1 MNGIFITGTDTDA
14 GKTVV
19 TLAICRALRRAGVNA
34 MVAKPVQ
41 TGAKNGVAPDFDPV
55 LAALGISLPQNHRQL
70 LMPFCY
76 AEPVSPHLAW
86 RLENTSHT
94 EKKAPTVAG
103 VREAFR
109 QAAAAYDFLV
119 VEGAG
124 GVCVPLNEAETMLD
138 LMAALGMPVILTVR
152 SGLGCINHALL
163 SLRAMRDMGVEC
175 LGVIMCHTSPAET
188 ELEKRLRTDSR
199 DMIARMGGVP
209 VLDEVPFLGD
219 GKRRMGDRGVEE
231 VDLRIPQWENLSPG
245 LTDVLL
251 KAATDGD
258 GGAARHHPAENAADN
273 LTDFD
278 RRHLFHPY
286 TSMTS
291 PLPVYPVHSAAGV
304 CFHTPDGKTLVDGMA
319 SWWAAIHGYSHPRLV
334 AAVRRQA
341 GEMSHVMFG
350 GLTHPPAVRLAQRLI
365 RMLADAAGVSPDEER
380 ALDRV
385 FFADS
390 GSISVEVAMKMALQ
404 FQHMRGQ
411 PARTRMITVRGG
423 YHGDT
428 FGAMSVCDPVT
439 GMHTLFAGTLPE
451 QLFAPRP
458 ECRFGETW
466 DARDIHAFRELLET
480 HRDEIAAVILEPVVQ
495 GAGGMRFYHP
505 QYLREVR
512 KLCDTHGMLLI
523 FDEIATGFGRTGKM
537 FAFQHAGVTPD
548 IICLGKALTGGMMT
562 LAATVTRREITD
574 GTGTL
579 MHGPTFMGNPLA
591 CAAAVAG
598 LELLEESP
606 WEENVARVERIL
618 WENLSPCRNLPGVA
632 DVRVLGA
639 IGVVEMQTPV
649 DVAAFQRF
657 CVSRGCWIRPFGK
670 LIYLMPAYIIAERE
684 LRMLCATILAW
695 VRRM

>member
-41 TGAKNGVAPDFDPV
+41 TGAENGVAPDFDPV
-55 LAALGISLPQNHRQL
+55 LAALGVSLPAGHREW

-76 AEPVSPHLAW
+76 AEPVSPHLAFQM
-86 RLENTSHT
+86 ENASP
-94 EKKAPTVAG
+94 PTVAG
-103 VREAFR
+103 VREAFL
-109 QAAAAYDFLV
+109 AAEAFYDFLV

-124 GVCVPLNEAETMLD
+124 GVYVPLNETETMLD
-138 LMAALGMPVILTVR
+138 LMAALGMPAILTVR

-163 SLRAMRDMGVEC
+163 SLRAMRESGVEC
-175 LGVIMCHTSPAET
+175 LGVVMCHTTPAKT
-188 ELEKRLRTDSR
+188 ELEKRLRADSR

-219 GKRRMGDRGVEE
+219 RGLGTGSGEAYA
-231 VDLRIPQWENLSPG
+231 IPRWETLSPG
-245 LTDVLL
+245 LMDVLM
-251 KAATDGD
+251 AVAGD
-258 GGAARHHPAENAADN
+258 AARHKPAENTAEDI
-273 LTDFD
+273 TDFD

-286 TSMTS
+286 TSMTA
-291 PLPVYPVHSAAGV
+291 PLPVYPVQAAAGV
-304 CFHTPDGKTLVDGMA
+304 CFHTPEGKTLVDGMA
-319 SWWAAIHGYSHPRLV
+319 SWWAAIHGYSHPKLV
-334 AAVRRQA
+334 EAVCRQA
-341 GEMSHVMFG
+341 ERMSHVMFG
-350 GLTHPPAVRLAQRLI
+350 GLTHSPAVRLAKRLT
-365 RMLADAAGVSPDEER
+365 RMLADAAGLKPGDPQ
-380 ALDRV
+380 ALECL

-411 PARTRMITVRGG
+411 PGRKRMLTVRGG

-439 GMHTLFAGTLPE
+439 GMHTLFAGTLQE

-480 HRDEIAAVILEPVVQ
+480 HREEVAAVILEPVVQ
-495 GAGGMRFYHP
+495 GAGGMWFYHP

-512 KLCDTHGMLLI
+512 KLCDTHGALLI

-537 FAFQHAGVTPD
+537 FAFQHAGITPD

-562 LAATVTRREITD
+562 LAATVTRREIAE
-574 GTGTL
+574 GVGTL
-579 MHGPTFMGNPLA
+579 MHAPPSWEIPWHAPPQRRVLSCWRSRRGRKTSRGWRKFCWKTWRRAGICRVWRMSA
-591 CAAAVAG
+591 CWGRSAWWKCGRRWMWPRFSGSVPPAAAGYA
-598 LELLEESP
+598 
-606 WEENVARVERIL
+606 
-618 WENLSPCRNLPGVA
+618 LSA
-632 DVRVLGA
+632 
-639 IGVVEMQTPV
+639 
-649 DVAAFQRF
+649 
-657 CVSRGCWIRPFGK
+657 S
-670 LIYLMPAYIIAERE
+670 
-684 LRMLCATILAW
+684 
-695 VRRM
+695 